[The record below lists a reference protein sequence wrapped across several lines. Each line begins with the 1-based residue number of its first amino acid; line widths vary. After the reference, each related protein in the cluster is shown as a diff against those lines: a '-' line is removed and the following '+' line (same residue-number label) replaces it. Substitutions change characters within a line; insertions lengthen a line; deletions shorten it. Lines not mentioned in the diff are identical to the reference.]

1 MSLFSRYVCRYFV
14 TYFAASLGLCTALF
28 LVVEIFDRI
37 DEFIERQVLWY
48 DVARY
53 LAFKLPGILYQMAPV
68 GCLLASVLTFST
80 LNKNNEIVAIRAAG
94 RSPLSLAWPLVVPG
108 AVVCLA
114 MLLAQV
120 YLVPHTN
127 HTASLIWRTR
137 VRHAKMDLGQG
148 LFQRGHIWYR
158 SARRIWSIQRGLP
171 LEQRLLDVTIFE
183 LDDAGR
189 VRQRYD
195 AAEAR
200 WDADGWTLHDGQR
213 HAFDAQGHFTGSPE
227 MFSARRVDFAERA
240 EDIGAVRKE
249 PDEMSPQESLAH
261 ARRLRQQGAPDR
273 LYRVAFHGKIAFAA
287 VGVLMACFGL
297 PLSLLSNRSGGMIR
311 AAVLTLAAGFSYW
324 ILHSFALALGVNG
337 QLPPLLAAWSANG
350 CFAAGSVMMALRVR

>member
-1 MSLFSRYVCRYFV
+1 MSLFSRYGCRSFV

-48 DVARY
+48 DAARY

-68 GCLLASVLTFST
+68 GCLLAS
-80 LNKNNEIVAIRAAG
+80 
-94 RSPLSLAWPLVVPG
+94 LSQAH
-108 AVVCLA
+108 
-114 MLLAQV
+114 
-120 YLVPHTN
+120 LVPYTN

-137 VRHAKMDLGQG
+137 VRHTKMALGQG

-158 SARRIWSIQRGLP
+158 NAERIWSIKRGLP
-171 LEQRLLDVTIFE
+171 LEQRLLNVTIFE
-183 LDDAGR
+183 LDDTGR

-200 WDADGWTLHDGQR
+200 WDTDGWTLHQGQR
-213 HAFDAQGHFTGSPE
+213 HAFDEEGYFAASPE
-227 MFSARRVDFAERA
+227 VFSVRRVDFTERA

-249 PDEMSPQESLAH
+249 PDEMSLQESLAH
-261 ARRLRQQGAPDR
+261 ARRLRQQGVPDR

-287 VGVLMACFGL
+287 VGILMACFGL
-297 PLSLLSNRSGGMIR
+297 PLALLSNRSGGMIR
-311 AAVLTLAAGFSYW
+311 AVALTLAAGFSYW
-324 ILHSFALALGVNG
+324 ILHSLAMALGANG

-350 CFAAGSVMMALRVR
+350 CFAAGSVIMASRVR